1 MRRVEVA
8 VRSHELPATSLFIRK
23 FGKRK
28 KEMPMKSIYC
38 TIIAAAGSFL
48 TAQFGVWDAALETL
62 VCFMAIDWITGGV
75 LLPIVFKKSPKSEN
89 GTLESRAGWKG
100 LCRKGM
106 MLFFV
111 LIAEK
116 LDQLTQTN
124 YLRDAVCI
132 GFILNEAVS
141 ILENAGLMGVKIPE
155 ILRSRIDVLRK
166 EEQSK

>member
-1 MRRVEVA
+1 
-8 VRSHELPATSLFIRK
+8 
-23 FGKRK
+23 
-28 KEMPMKSIYC
+28 
-38 TIIAAAGSFL
+38 
-48 TAQFGVWDAALETL
+48 
-62 VCFMAIDWITGGV
+62 MAIDWITGGV
-75 LLPIVFKKSPKSEN
+75 LLPVVFKKSPKSEN

-111 LIAEK
+111 LVVEK

-155 ILRSRIDVLRK
+155 VLRSRIDVLRK

>member
-1 MRRVEVA
+1 
-8 VRSHELPATSLFIRK
+8 
-23 FGKRK
+23 
-28 KEMPMKSIYC
+28 MPMKSIYR
-38 TIIAAAGSFL
+38 TILAAAGSFL
-48 TAQFGVWDAALETL
+48 AAQFGGWDAALETL

-75 LLPIVFKKSPKSEN
+75 LLPVVFKKSPKSEN

-111 LIAEK
+111 LVAEK

-132 GFILNEAVS
+132 GFILNEADYQKFASDESAYQAFSTAIIHNGNISLHIWRHSSV
-141 ILENAGLMGVKIPE
+141 G
-155 ILRSRIDVLRK
+155 
-166 EEQSK
+166 

>member
-1 MRRVEVA
+1 
-8 VRSHELPATSLFIRK
+8 
-23 FGKRK
+23 
-28 KEMPMKSIYC
+28 MKSIYR
-38 TIIAAAGSFL
+38 TILAVAGSFL
-48 TAQFGVWDAALETL
+48 AAQFGGWDAALEML

-75 LLPIVFKKSPKSEN
+75 LLPAVFKKSPKSEN

-111 LIAEK
+111 LVAEK

-155 ILRSRIDVLRK
+155 VLRSRIDVLRK

>member
-1 MRRVEVA
+1 
-8 VRSHELPATSLFIRK
+8 
-23 FGKRK
+23 
-28 KEMPMKSIYC
+28 MKSIYR
-38 TIIAAAGSFL
+38 TILAVAGSFL
-48 TAQFGVWDAALETL
+48 AAQFGGWDAALEML

-75 LLPIVFKKSPKSEN
+75 LLPVVFKKSPKSEN

-100 LCRKGM
+100 L
-106 MLFFV
+106 V
-111 LIAEK
+111 AEK

-155 ILRSRIDVLRK
+155 VLRSRIDVLRK